1 MKFLFLLLLSLS
13 AFANSDMDYLE
24 QVVRDNHSG
33 EKSFFM
39 SPDVNGSQI
48 VSKDMSMNEML
59 STIEMCKQN
68 ETLKTASEEGDGFKS
83 VSFSCKVGKEIVVTE
98 SMIEEETIT
107 SFQEMR
113 FEERLIDPQVYYKL
127 LQNSEIEKVSTK
139 DYATT
144 GLKTL
149 GTFARIGI
157 PVLLAFKTS
166 KILAPDR
173 IDWQKHF
180 IAGSIVSGVTILTAQ
195 GIMKFIA
202 KKRGVEISE
211 RKAVVIASMAGFLMS
226 VVVGGAKEFRDQRGF
241 GTPEFRDAVFTAAGG
256 AMVSIFY
263 AIPFGR
269 IFGWRPAPVT
279 VPYRSEAY

>member
-1 MKFLFLLLLSLS
+1 MKLLILFLISLS

-24 QVVRDNHSG
+24 QIVRDNHSG
-33 EKSFFM
+33 EKSFLRT
-39 SPDVNGSQI
+39 PDINGSQN
-48 VSKDMSMNEML
+48 VSRDTSMNEIL
-59 STIEMCKQN
+59 TTIELCKQN

-83 VSFSCKVGKEIVVTE
+83 VSFSCKVGDEIVVTE
-98 SMIEEETIT
+98 SMVEDDSVT

-113 FEERLIDPQVYYKL
+113 FEERLIDPQSFYKL
-127 LQNSEIEKVSTK
+127 LKNSEIEKVSTK
-139 DYATT
+139 DNATT

-149 GTFARIGI
+149 GTFARIGLPI
-157 PVLLAFKTS
+157 ILAFKTS

-180 IAGSIVSGVTILTAQ
+180 IAGSIISGVTILTAQ
-195 GIMKFIA
+195 GIMKFA
-202 KKRGVEISE
+202 KKRGTEVSE
-211 RKAVVIASMAGFLMS
+211 RKTIVIASMAGFLMS
-226 VVVGGAKEFRDQRGF
+226 VVVGGAKEIRDMRGF

-269 IFGWRPAPVT
+269 IFGKRPAPVT
-279 VPYRSEAY
+279 VPYRASAY